1 MQGGLE
7 KFGRNRREAWASAS
21 LYSADMTYSI
31 TGLDP
36 RPYAYLSNLTDVE
49 LLAEGAVRMT
59 ANTTPGFP
67 CRVTLDDAQPGET
80 LLLLNH
86 VSHQG
91 GPYHASHAIFVS
103 EGHATP
109 AHYVDEVPPALAHR
123 MLSIRAFDAAGMMI
137 EAGIAHIGEA
147 DTVIRRLLD
156 NPATHHLDAHN
167 ATRGCF
173 AARVE
178 RG

>member
-7 KFGRNRREAWASAS
+7 KFGRNRREATSMGLQYPAA
-21 LYSADMTYSI
+21 MTYSI

-36 RPYAYLSNLTDVE
+36 KPYAYLSNLTDVE

-59 ANTTPGFP
+59 ANASPGFP
-67 CRVTLDDAQPGET
+67 CRVTLDDAQPGDT

-86 VSHQG
+86 VSHEG

-109 AHYVDEVPPALAHR
+109 ANYIDEVPPALDR
-123 MLSIRAFDAAGMMI
+123 RVLSIRAFDTNGMMI
-137 EAGIAHIGEA
+137 DAAIAQIGDA
-147 DTVIRRLLD
+147 DTVIRRLLE
-156 NPATHHLDAHN
+156 NPSAHHLDAHN

-178 RG
+178 RD